1 MKIKYEKK
9 FLKDLENLDKKS
21 SYKLKDLIFEIK
33 LLINFSEIKNLKKIT
48 WYTNYYKVRL
58 WDYRIW
64 IKYFQN
70 EIIFIRLKHRKDIY
84 KVFP

>member
-48 WYTNYYKVRL
+48 WYTNYYRVRL